1 MKKILAASAVLLAV
15 SACGPK
21 VDVKA
26 GLQIQRVSTGW
37 SDAGPAAGKNKVVP
51 LVSFTLKNVSAQQLR
66 SVQVNA
72 VFHRKGQD
80 GEWGTAYV
88 MAAGS
93 AGMTPGAEATVVAKS
108 QLGYTGTDSSDEL
121 LANSHFVDA
130 TVDVFAKYGSS
141 QWTHVGEFP
150 IQRTLMP

>member
-1 MKKILAASAVLLAV
+1 MKKCLAAAAVLLAV

-21 VDVKA
+21 VDITS
-26 GLQIQRVSTGW
+26 GLKIEHVSTGW
-37 SDAGPAAGKNKVVP
+37 TPASPVDGRNKVVP
-51 LVSFTLKNVSAQQLR
+51 LVSFTLKNVSPEKLR

-93 AGMTPGAEATVVAKS
+93 AGLTPGSEAQVVAKS
-108 QLGYTGTDSSDEL
+108 QLGYTGTDSSDDL
-121 LANSHFVDA
+121 LANTHFVDA
-130 TVDVFAKYGSS
+130 TVDVFAKYGSA
-141 QWTHVGEFP
+141 QWTRVGGFD

>member
-1 MKKILAASAVLLAV
+1 MKRLITASAVLLAV
-15 SACGPK
+15 SACGPR

-26 GLQIQRVSTGW
+26 GLRVERVSTGW
-37 SDAGPAAGKNKVVP
+37 ADAGPAAGRNKVVP
-51 LVSFTLKNVSAQQLR
+51 LVSFTLRNISDQKLP

-72 VFHRKGQD
+72 VFHRNGQN

-93 AGMTPGAEATVVAKS
+93 AGLTPGAEATVVAKS
-108 QLGYTGTDSSDEL
+108 QLGYTGTDASGEL
-121 LANSHFVDA
+121 LANSQFVDA

-141 QWTHVGEFP
+141 QWTRVGEFP